1 MNKFIAKLVPIS
13 LLILFILVMNSGLLL
28 SKHLASA
35 QQFYNHLNNIETNI
49 INDNWSLAQQQ
60 FTKSQKLWDATSFW
74 LHFSTTLNKLEQTNI
89 NLVQLKVALKTEDK
103 KSALSILAELQQR
116 WHYLIN

>member
-1 MNKFIAKLVPIS
+1 MNKFIAKLIPIS
-13 LLILFILVMNSGLLL
+13 LLILFILIMNSGLFL

-35 QQFYNHLNNIETNI
+35 QQLSNQLNNLEKNI

-60 FTKSQKLWDATSFW
+60 LAKSQKLWNSTSFW
-74 LHFSTTLNKLEQTNI
+74 IHFSSTLNKLEQTNI

-103 KSALSILAELQQR
+103 KLALSILAELQQR